1 MNRRVFTSS
10 GLAAAFAAMIPNAAG
25 AQSKPVP
32 SPSDLAKEL
41 PSALPVPGPG
51 ANLNE
56 LPEPPSAATSQKLLP
71 GFQARRI
78 RTSGA
83 EINVLTKG
91 DGPPLLLIHG
101 HPETHLTWHKIAPAL
116 AEEYTVVLPDLRGY
130 GDSSKP
136 GYSDDNSNYSFRAM
150 ALIRLKLCSNW
161 DTSAFW

>member
-1 MNRRVFTSS
+1 MNRRTFALRGV
-10 GLAAAFAAMIPNAAG
+10 GAAIGAMIPAVAD
-25 AQSKPVP
+25 AQSKAAP
-32 SPSDLAKEL
+32 SPSDLAQEL
-41 PSALPVPGPG
+41 PSAHPAPG
-51 ANLNE
+51 ACASLSE

-91 DGPPLLLIHG
+91 NGRPLLLLHG

-116 AEEYTVVLPDLRGY
+116 AEEYTAVLPDLRGY

-136 GYSDDNSNYSFRAM
+136 GYRSD
-150 ALIRLKLCSNW
+150 
-161 DTSAFW
+161 